1 MEGREEKEEREEV
14 RRDDRSE
21 GREEGR
27 KEEGRQAK
35 DGICSASHTIHPIL
49 WLEFSSNL
57 MLSLLNGSHWKCIRH
72 FLEGQPPFWS

>member
-14 RRDDRSE
+14 RRDNRRE
-21 GREEGR
+21 GREGGR

-49 WLEFSSNL
+49 
-57 MLSLLNGSHWKCIRH
+57 
-72 FLEGQPPFWS
+72 